1 MAIVD
6 LCSTEWNYALMSGLK
21 TILTMA
27 GVEDLSEN
35 DIPALWAKARGAK
48 LVRPIERDVY
58 IPTDIRE
65 LANRVSEGSN
75 VKVGDLSKLR
85 HWLNRLSK
93 QVAGKDI

>member
-1 MAIVD
+1 
-6 LCSTEWNYALMSGLK
+6 
-21 TILTMA
+21 MA